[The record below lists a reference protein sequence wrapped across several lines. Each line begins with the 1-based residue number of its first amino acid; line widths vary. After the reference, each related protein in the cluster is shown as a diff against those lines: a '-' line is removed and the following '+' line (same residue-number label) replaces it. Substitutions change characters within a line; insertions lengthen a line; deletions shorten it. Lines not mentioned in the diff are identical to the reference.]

1 MNKSSMNNP
10 SSSDQDG
17 KIVDQAKQAVTHVA
31 SNVASQAKEQVN
43 AQFDTRKDKA
53 VETIGNVATAIRE
66 TSDKLKGVGPLGDV
80 AGRAADGIES
90 VAEFF
95 EGKQIGDVVRDVEK
109 FARREPALF
118 IGAAFALGLIGGRFL
133 KSSSRSSATG
143 AGGQYASAGAG
154 GYERYESAYGASS
167 FGDEDYL
174 SDADLQD
181 DIDSQR
187 FGAYG
192 SAQRAGRTTQPLGS
206 RTGMGSGTSK
216 GSSMSGSSM
225 SGSSMSGSSMSG
237 SSYGGSSQGSQGSSF
252 GATQASPAGSSF
264 GASSGSG
271 SSGGSSATST
281 TTTTKT
287 ASTPP
292 TPGTSST
299 SPSTSTSGSSTPKN
313 GLGGGNTGSV

>member
-17 KIVDQAKQAVTHVA
+17 KIVDQAKQAVTH
-31 SNVASQAKEQVN
+31 VASQAKEQVN

-66 TSDKLKGVGPLGDV
+66 TSDKLKGVGPLSDV

-95 EGKQIGDVVRDVEK
+95 EGKHIGDIVRDVEK

-118 IGAAFALGLIGGRFL
+118 VGAAFALGLIGGRFL
-133 KSSSRSSATG
+133 KSSAPHASATG
-143 AGGQYASAGAG
+143 AGGEYARSGSG
-154 GYERYESAYGASS
+154 GSFDRYESSYGASA
-167 FGDEDYL
+167 FGDDDYL
-174 SDADLQD
+174 SDAELKD

-192 SAQRAGRTTQPLGS
+192 SAQRLAGRTTQPLGS
-206 RTGMGSGTSK
+206 RTGMGSGASK
-216 GSSMSGSSM
+216 P
-225 SGSSMSGSSMSG
+225 
-237 SSYGGSSQGSQGSSF
+237 QGSSSQ

-264 GASSGSG
+264 GASASP
-271 SSGGSSATST
+271 T
-281 TTTTKT
+281 TNA

-292 TPGTSST
+292 AAGTTSST
-299 SPSTSTSGSSTPKN
+299 PPSTSTSGSTTPKN
-313 GLGGGNTGSV
+313 GLGGGNMGSV

>member
-1 MNKSSMNNP
+1 MNKSSMNT
-10 SSSDQDG
+10 SSSADQDG

-80 AGRAADGIES
+80 AGRAADGIEQ
-90 VAEFF
+90 VADFF
-95 EGKQIGDVVRDVEK
+95 EGKQIGDVVKDVER

-118 IGAAFALGLIGGRFL
+118 IGAAFAIGLIGGRFL
-133 KSSSRSSATG
+133 KSSPPRRAGKSM
-143 AGGQYASAGAG
+143 GGQYAQSGAG
-154 GYERYESAYGASS
+154 YGRYESAYGTSS
-167 FGDEDYL
+167 FDDDYDYL

-187 FGAYG
+187 FGTYG
-192 SAQRAGRTTQPLGS
+192 SQRTGRTTQPMGS
-206 RTGMGSGTSK
+206 RAGTASSATSR
-216 GSSMSGSSM
+216 GSSMSG
-225 SGSSMSGSSMSG
+225 G
-237 SSYGGSSQGSQGSSF
+237 GSSF
-252 GATQASPAGSSF
+252 GATAGA
-264 GASSGSG
+264 GGVSGSTG
-271 SSGGSSATST
+271 TSN
-281 TTTTKT
+281 TTTKT

-292 TPGTSST
+292 AGTSST
-299 SPSTSTSGSSTPKN
+299 SSSSSTSGSSTPKN